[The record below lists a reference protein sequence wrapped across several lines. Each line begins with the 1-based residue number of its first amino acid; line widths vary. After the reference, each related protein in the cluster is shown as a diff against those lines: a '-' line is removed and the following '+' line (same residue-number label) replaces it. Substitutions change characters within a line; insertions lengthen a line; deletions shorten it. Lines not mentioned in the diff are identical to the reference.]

1 MIDQQNVY
9 DQIVN
14 RDPTEMDEL
23 ADVVIHAGIGDT
35 MEFCRRL
42 VSDAKVAWAMTN
54 PPEDTRAYF
63 RGRCASKFA
72 KFLYGASWTSVLFD
86 AAGATV
92 KKVPLMDP
100 HRGTKSLTEALLN
113 SVDTVDALLDRL
125 KA

>member
-1 MIDQQNVY
+1 LIDR
-9 DQIVN
+9 IVN
-14 RDPTEMDEL
+14 EDQVRS
-23 ADVVIHAGIGDT
+23 A
-35 MEFCRRL
+35 EF
-42 VSDAKVAWAMTN
+42 T
-54 PPEDTRAYF
+54 PPPGTRAYF

-72 KFLYGASWTSVLFD
+72 KSLYGASWTSVLFD
-86 AAGATV
+86 APGATV